1 MQIFSLNKDSRKAE
15 KKRKAK
21 SKPIKDVVRP
31 AEPSRLQDLGIPP
44 FLRPPTWLL
53 QMEQCL

>member
-1 MQIFSLNKDSRKAE
+1 MQIFSLNKDSREAE

-31 AEPSRLQDLGIPP
+31 AEPRTWG
-44 FLRPPTWLL
+44 FLPS
-53 QMEQCL
+53 